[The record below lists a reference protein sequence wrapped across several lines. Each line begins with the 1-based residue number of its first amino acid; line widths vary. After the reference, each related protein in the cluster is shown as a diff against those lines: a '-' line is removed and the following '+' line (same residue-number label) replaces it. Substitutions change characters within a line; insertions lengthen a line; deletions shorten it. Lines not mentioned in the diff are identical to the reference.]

1 MLLSESVDL
10 VINMACTTKQQTISL
25 MDVPES
31 IESETKSVSI
41 EVDAYDEEARNYRRY
56 LAENEALRQLEKNR
70 TNALVSTRGL
80 SFFR

>member
-25 MDVPES
+25 IDVPES

-41 EVDAYDEEARNYRRY
+41 EVDAYDEKARTYRRY
-56 LAENEALRQLEKNR
+56 VAAQEALRQLEKNR

-80 SFFR
+80 SLFR